1 MSQVHE
7 REQQGAWNTPIHPF
21 PWQSALYQ
29 SSEIVDDVSCF
40 QGLLNWRYHEEKLL
54 FWCTRFTGISHL
66 YDANAS
72 QKLSF
77 TAAQS
82 NAALEWIPKRVF
94 GIKFARTPLCMLRLT
109 FTLGKRNASSGA
121 FRPESPFPIFVG
133 VMYAL
138 ERLIKISPSLRQ
150 LPRKVN
156 CAWDFATCAWQ
167 CTAETR

>member
-1 MSQVHE
+1 MFS
-7 REQQGAWNTPIHPF
+7 
-21 PWQSALYQ
+21 
-29 SSEIVDDVSCF
+29 
-40 QGLLNWRYHEEKLL
+40 GLAELGYHEEKLL

-94 GIKFARTPLCMLRLT
+94 RIKFARTPLCMLRLT

-156 CAWDFATCAWQ
+156 CAWGFCDLCMAVHCRDTLMSLCATWGSICINASLSSQW
-167 CTAETR
+167 ETEGAPLARICFQ